1 MKRIKVLYW
10 IFTGLASL
18 AFLASGIMY
27 FSGDPAIDEG
37 FKQMGYPVFFKSILG
52 VAKILG
58 ALALVNPWSNTLKEW
73 AYAGFSFTLIGA
85 TITHLATSTPFIA
98 PLIFLALLASSYF
111 LFSRFKSNNGLI
123 TNKIA

>member
-10 IFTGLASL
+10 VFTGLASL

-37 FKQMGYPVFFKSILG
+37 FKQMGYPSYFKSILG

-58 ALALVNPWSNTLKEW
+58 ALALINPWSPTLKEW

-85 TITHLATSTPFIA
+85 TITHLATKTPFVA
-98 PLIFLALLASSYF
+98 PLMFLGLLAISYF
-111 LFSRFKSNNGLI
+111 LFTRIKSPNVLI
-123 TNKIA
+123 AN